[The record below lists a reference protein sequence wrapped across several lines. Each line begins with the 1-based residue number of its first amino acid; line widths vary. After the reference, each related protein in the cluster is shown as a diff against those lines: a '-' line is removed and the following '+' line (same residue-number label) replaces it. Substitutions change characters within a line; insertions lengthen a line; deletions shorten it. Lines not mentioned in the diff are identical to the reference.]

1 MKRLDYTNAVATM
14 RVYEKRLLDSVK
26 IDRMVDA
33 ASAEDVL
40 KILSETEYSKA
51 MVGLNGPHDFE
62 QALKNELERV
72 YGEMYRL
79 TVDKNLIEILALK
92 YDYQNIKALLK
103 GSASGEDAGHILQD
117 MGTIPMSEIRSNFES
132 GNLNDYDPH
141 IKGAINE
148 SKEDFEKNKDPQ
160 RIDLIVDR
168 YYFSHL
174 GELAEK
180 ADDVP
185 IIKAYVKYTVDTFN
199 LLSLLRA
206 KNQDKNIRFVEG
218 ILVDGGNIQKSELL
232 SVFGDSYE
240 SIANKLRKYPTGPV
254 LKKGIENFIQTGRL
268 GELEKLLENG
278 QMKIIK
284 PSKQV
289 VFGPEP
295 LFSYVV
301 AKERENKLLR
311 IILVSKLNN
320 ISADKTRE
328 RLRDIY
334 V

>member
-1 MKRLDYTNAVATM
+1 MNRLDYTNAVATM

-33 ASAEDVL
+33 SNAEDVL
-40 KILSETEYSKA
+40 KILSETEYSKS
-51 MVGLNGPHDFE
+51 MVGLSSPHEFE
-62 QALKNELERV
+62 SVLKNELERV
-72 YGEMYRL
+72 YDEIYRL
-79 TVDKNLIEILALK
+79 TTDKNLIELLALK

-103 GSASGEDAGHILQD
+103 GSASGQDAGAILQD
-117 MGTIPMSEIRSNFES
+117 MGTIPMTELKSNFES
-132 GNLNDYDPH
+132 GNLGDYNKY
-141 IKGAINE
+141 IRGAIAE
-148 SKEDFEKNKDPQ
+148 AKDDFEKNKDPQ
-160 RIDLIVDR
+160 KIDLITDKF
-168 YYFSHL
+168 YFANL

-185 IIKAYVKYTVDTFN
+185 IIRNYVKYTIDSFN

-206 KNQDKNIRFVEG
+206 KKDDKDVRFAEG
-218 ILVDGGNIQKSELL
+218 ILVDGGNVPKKELL
-232 SVFGDSYE
+232 AVYGDSYE
-240 SIANKLRKYPTGPV
+240 TIANKLRKYPTGPV
-254 LKKGIENFIQTGRL
+254 LKKGIESFIQTGRL
-268 GELEKLLENG
+268 GELERLLENG
-278 QMKIIK
+278 QMDIVK
-284 PSKQV
+284 PSKKV

-320 ISADKTRE
+320 ISSEKTRE